1 MSIDVA
7 PAVSIIVPVL
17 NESDI
22 IEGTVMHLTGMC
34 RGLSAEIIIVDGDPS
49 GSTIR
54 RVKSKQIRTI
64 TAFRG
69 RAKQMNAGAE
79 AGRAGVLVFVHADT
93 LLPPGALQDIL
104 DACRRPEIAA
114 GAFYLGINSGKKIFR
129 VIETLANIRCRLTR
143 IPYGDQ
149 AVFFKK
155 KTFMHLGG
163 YAGIPVMEDIEI
175 MQRVK
180 QKKLK
185 TALLKKNVK
194 TSARRWQKEGIFY
207 ALVRNNLLACFFYA
221 GTSPRALERFYN
233 LHNPHSTR

>member
-1 MSIDVA
+1 MNNSFA

-22 IEGTVMHLTGMC
+22 IENTVIHLTEACSGHA
-34 RGLSAEIIIVDGDPS
+34 AEIIIVDGDPS

-54 RVKSKQIRTI
+54 RVKSKQILTI
-64 TAFRG
+64 TAPPG

-79 AGRAGVLVFVHADT
+79 AARGGVLLFVHADT
-93 LLPPGALQDIL
+93 LLPRGALRDIL

-114 GAFYLGINSGKKIFR
+114 GAFSLGIDSGKGIFR
-129 VIETLANIRCRLTR
+129 VIETLANIRCYLTR

-149 AVFFKK
+149 AIFFKK
-155 KTFMHLGG
+155 KVFMHLGG
-163 YAGIPVMEDIEI
+163 YAGIPIMEDIEI

-185 TALLKKNVK
+185 TALLKKKVK
-194 TSARRWQKEGIFY
+194 TSARRWQKEGILW
-207 ALVRNNLLACFFYA
+207 AIIRNNLLACSFYA
-221 GTSPRALERFYN
+221 GASPRTLKRFYS
-233 LHNPHSTR
+233 LHNPASKR

>member
-22 IEGTVMHLTGMC
+22 IEGTVMHLTGIC
-34 RGLSAEIIIVDGDPS
+34 SGLAAEIIIVDGDPS

-54 RVKSKQIRTI
+54 RVKSKQIHTI
-64 TAFRG
+64 TAPRG

-79 AGRAGVLVFVHADT
+79 AGRGAVLLFVHADT
-93 LLPPGALQDIL
+93 FLPRGALQDIL
-104 DACRRPEIAA
+104 EVCSRPEIAA
-114 GAFYLGINSGKKIFR
+114 GAFYLSINSGKRIFR

-155 KTFMHLGG
+155 KAFMHLGG
-163 YAGIPVMEDIEI
+163 YACIPIMEDIEI
-175 MQRVK
+175 MQRAK

-185 TALLKKNVK
+185 TALIKKRVR
-194 TSARRWQKEGIFY
+194 TSARRWQKEGILY
-207 ALVRNNLLACFFYA
+207 SIIRNNLLSCFFYA
-221 GTSPRALERFYN
+221 GTSPRALERFYS
-233 LHNPHSTR
+233 LHNPRSTR